1 MLDIAVDI
9 TCFIPLQNSIT
20 QKNRMQGQ
28 ERNALVV
35 KKKKKKWKKELLGHL
50 RGAFCYRARNAR
62 IASRSSQ
69 LRRFEREKER
79 ERELPF
85 FL

>member
-1 MLDIAVDI
+1 
-9 TCFIPLQNSIT
+9 
-20 QKNRMQGQ
+20 MQGQ

-69 LRRFEREKER
+69 LRRFEREKESSLFSFDEADCDASLFSR
-79 ERELPF
+79 RV
-85 FL
+85 